1 MSVDELRILQWI
13 RMLSF
18 EVLSRN
24 NDNSQSIYLFV
35 QIMNMQP
42 DLQSLL
48 NQNPHLQEMMQSPNF
63 LRQISSPESLQV

>member
-1 MSVDELRILQWI
+1 MRVDELRLLQWI

-18 EVLSRN
+18 EVLSHN
-24 NDNSQSIYLFV
+24 NDNSQSICLFI

-48 NQNPHLQEMMQSPNF
+48 NHNPHLQEMMQSPNF
-63 LRQISSPESLQV
+63 LCQISSPESLQV